1 MFHNPEY
8 VRRFLTEDITRCR
21 VLVLGDVMLDRYY
34 YGDVK
39 RISPEAP
46 VPVALINDEKTT
58 LGGAANVALNLFHLG
73 CQTKLV
79 GVIGQDENADRLRQR
94 MQETGMDT
102 GGLLVDPARPT
113 TTKLRVI
120 GGHQQMLRLDFESS
134 AAIAKKTER
143 KIKACLDELLAN
155 GLDCLIISDYAK
167 GVCTKS
173 LCQYLIQKAD
183 EQGICLIVDPKG
195 PDWRKYAGASC
206 ITPNIKELGEALHD
220 QVANRDDAVEKAG
233 ARLRRKYHLKGLVVT
248 RSEQGMTVIDEQQ
261 ALHIPTLAQ
270 EVFDVSGAGDTVIA
284 VMGAAFAC
292 GMDMQDAA
300 RLANL
305 AAKVVVGKLGTYPIH
320 REELLRVAP
329 LRKNSEESCQE
340 DNNT

>member
-1 MFHNPEY
+1 MFHNPDDI
-8 VRRFLTEDITRCR
+8 RGFLTDGIAHCR

-34 YGDVK
+34 YGDVQ

-58 LGGAANVALNLFHLG
+58 LGGAANVALNLFQLG

-79 GVIGQDENADRLRQR
+79 GVTGQDENAARLRQK
-94 MQETGMDT
+94 MQEVGMDT
-102 GGLLVDPARPT
+102 AGLLVEPARPT
-113 TTKLRVI
+113 TTKLRII
-120 GGHQQMLRLDFESS
+120 GGHQQMLRLDFENA
-134 AAIAKKTER
+134 AAIAGKTER
-143 KIKACLDELLAN
+143 KIKDRLDELLTS

-183 EQGICLIVDPKG
+183 EQGFCLIVDPKG
-195 PDWRKYAGASC
+195 TDWRKYAGASC
-206 ITPNIKELGEALHD
+206 ITPNMKELGEALHD
-220 QVANRDDAVEKAG
+220 KMPNTDAAVEKAG
-233 ARLRRKYHLKGLVVT
+233 TKLRRKYRLKSLVVT
-248 RSEQGMTVIDEQQ
+248 RSEQGMTVIDERQ

-284 VMGAAFAC
+284 ALGAAAAW

-305 AAKVVVGKLGTYPIH
+305 AAKVVVGKVGTYPIH
-320 REELLRVAP
+320 RQELLQAC
-329 LRKNSEESCQE
+329 LIEKSEKTLSGG
-340 DNNT
+340 T